1 MYTWSRLRHF
11 NKEKKIREKKLNRYK
26 ANLVRTLP
34 PSPVF
39 LLEIPIFYIPDHELL
54 LSKAVLCDWNKLFL
68 SKNWHLRKITGEWMN
83 LVPLF
88 FGYYEHGDIILN
100 YYISILWAWSYSKL
114 YLHQY
119 LPLFF
124 VVMKTNVNYQVVA
137 SFVLQDE
144 TTAAIIE
151 ALSVIKT
158 WNPIWNPKS
167 FVVDKCDKDIKWI
180 GNIFL

>member
-1 MYTWSRLRHF
+1 
-11 NKEKKIREKKLNRYK
+11 
-26 ANLVRTLP
+26 
-34 PSPVF
+34 
-39 LLEIPIFYIPDHELL
+39 
-54 LSKAVLCDWNKLFL
+54 
-68 SKNWHLRKITGEWMN
+68 MN
-83 LVPLF
+83 PVPLF

-100 YYISILWAWSYSKL
+100 YYISMLWAWFYSKL

-124 VVMKTNVNYQVVA
+124 VVMKINVNYQVVA
-137 SFVLQDE
+137 LFVLQDE

-158 WNPIWNPKS
+158 WNPIWNPKW

-180 GNIFL
+180 GNIFLYTYMNCFNLFVLIKNLFIVQNTIHFWKCAKKYHEWFGFVSTKLRFSICNF